1 MGTPQLGGGVRISA
15 SPLFEGD
22 RGSLIHHYLK
32 TLTRRLPEK
41 YRSAVRF
48 VCVGTFGTA
57 LQYAIY
63 YGFLALFDVVWAE
76 STLRVTTAFT
86 LGFCIEMIANY
97 FLTSFYTFRTR
108 PSVKNAGGFMLGR
121 LVNYLIQVGFLHI
134 LIACTLSEELSGIV
148 AIMLAGVVNYFV
160 LVPFYSRKKEQK
172 TLEQVIEEHV
182 AEECAAADAD
192 DAVVSHQ
199 DDTVVSHQDDTVAS
213 RQDAADAECPQE
225 K

>member
-1 MGTPQLGGGVRISA
+1 M
-15 SPLFEGD
+15 
-22 RGSLIHHYLK
+22 
-32 TLTRRLPEK
+32 PEK

-86 LGFCIEMIANY
+86 LGFCIEMIVNY

-160 LVPFYSRKKEQK
+160 LVPFYSRNKEQK

-182 AEECAAADAD
+182 AEECADPED
-192 DAVVSHQ
+192 C
-199 DDTVVSHQDDTVAS
+199 
-213 RQDAADAECPQE
+213 ADAEECADAEACADTEKCVDTDTDTDTDADCAVSSHQE
-225 K
+225 AADTSLPKDK